1 MFKYL
6 LLEKKITLKNIVKNK
21 HLNSG
26 ALIIIEIGVLIILN
40 YYLKINF
47 YENVKG
53 DEIALNYHTA
63 ILTINK
69 YVEKPSEIIKLIE
82 NFYNFTRGLEVYI
95 GLIAIVSAIYIYCIG
110 FTDTFKKNILIFLMG
125 EEKILLIL
133 VSILLFYFFNI
144 PSIYFISLTIILFYF
159 LYKAIELIFLIM
171 NHKKLEEVFST
182 EIVPKFK
189 KLESGNGLNNLYQEI
204 QVNLYQAIVDRNLI
218 RVEELLT
225 FLKEFLVFQENE
237 NNNRERIEYP
247 EEKLIPFF
255 YKCYKHLI
263 EVPDINVLLALSNI
277 SIYLGDFYLERKD
290 YKKAQSCYS
299 LIELNYEYYIK
310 NYKEDIFL
318 NIGSSLFS
326 SLGSKNSDILEEVI
340 CHESAL
346 LKLIHKIIQ
355 IEDYKNL
362 REFLVFYN
370 LDILREGINKKI
382 KIYSYIII
390 ICFLKEKQSIK
401 YKESKERLELLQEL
415 SNDIICFVDRD
426 ILQEIYELQK
436 KEKLEEKMGI
446 HYLKFPRFDF
456 QGISGYTSSRNE
468 IVEEILILLN
478 KLRGNLSEDFILKNY
493 KELRVISESMGL
505 SKITLRLNDLKNE
518 IGLLEAKEISN
529 ENAIV
534 RETFYKEINENDLL
548 LMSKLKLKLNFK
560 IEKDYLPKELWNTN
574 KRGYKKAIRSKAIY
588 NFNPVQLIN
597 NLSEELFL
605 DQLIKNLKGT
615 KNIENLKEWILLLTF
630 EDYNMLDKKL
640 FFREGVQDWN
650 KKLNIIQINKI
661 YLKKSIMIKK
671 DAIDSVV
678 YLLPENIENLKYT
691 YIDIYS
697 FEKDKQL
704 NYIKEG
710 NTIEEKELISKG
722 YSWIEIYQ
730 VMKII
735 LNNDEIY
742 EIQNLDEISKETI
755 ENLNKI

>member
-53 DEIALNYHTA
+53 DEIALNYHIA

-382 KIYSYIII
+382 KIYSYIVII
-390 ICFLKEKQSIK
+390 YFLKEKQSIK

-415 SNDIICFVDRD
+415 SNNIICFVDND

-436 KEKLEEKMGI
+436 KENLEKKMGI

-456 QGISGYTSSRNE
+456 QGISGYTSSGSEIIKEIFIQLNE
-468 IVEEILILLN
+468 LQDNLNKEFILSNIETLEHISKEYNLKFIKSELSRYEMEIAIKKAKKYDSKKIDEKKLNENLEIIEVEEKNIKVN
-478 KLRGNLSEDFILKNY
+478 KLLEKISVCPLQKIKIDNSEEKTI
-493 KELRVISESMGL
+493 ER
-505 SKITLRLNDLKNE
+505 KITLDNN
-518 IGLLEAKEISN
+518 
-529 ENAIV
+529 
-534 RETFYKEINENDLL
+534 FIN
-548 LMSKLKLKLNFK
+548 SSSFRNFSLQV
-560 IEKDYLPKELWNTN
+560 IEDCMEVSLI
-574 KRGYKKAIRSKAIY
+574 KK
-588 NFNPVQLIN
+588 
-597 NLSEELFL
+597 
-605 DQLIKNLKGT
+605 LIKN
-615 KNIENLKEWILLLTF
+615 
-630 EDYNMLDKKL
+630 
-640 FFREGVQDWN
+640 
-650 KKLNIIQINKI
+650 
-661 YLKKSIMIKK
+661 
-671 DAIDSVV
+671 
-678 YLLPENIENLKYT
+678 
-691 YIDIYS
+691 
-697 FEKDKQL
+697 
-704 NYIKEG
+704 
-710 NTIEEKELISKG
+710 
-722 YSWIEIYQ
+722 
-730 VMKII
+730 
-735 LNNDEIY
+735 
-742 EIQNLDEISKETI
+742 
-755 ENLNKI
+755 